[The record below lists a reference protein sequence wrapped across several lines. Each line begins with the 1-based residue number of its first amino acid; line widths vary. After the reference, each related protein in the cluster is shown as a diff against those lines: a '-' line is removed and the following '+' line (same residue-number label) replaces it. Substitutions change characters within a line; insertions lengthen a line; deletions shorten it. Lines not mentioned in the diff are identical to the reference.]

1 MVFLPTLSP
10 KPSQLSVWAAQPF
23 PIQSPRCNI
32 NTRQQRHGSPRWTEG
47 FLSLSSLDNI
57 FSFHVVRLAVQL
69 GQSDGRMVLMQLLGQ
84 LPDSARAAHSPPVPE
99 EEVFPPF
106 TALLPC
112 TTLQSMKSN
121 AVPKLATP
129 EVQSGRVLGMW
140 FKQDLRQLKWG
151 PSTWEE
157 ACVHKYICLL
167 PP

>member
-69 GQSDGRMVLMQLLGQ
+69 GQSDERMVLMQLPGQ
-84 LPDSARAAHSPPVPE
+84 LPDSARAVLLHIVLLSLKKKFFLHLLLCYHAQHCRAWNPTLSLSLQHQRYNQV
-99 EEVFPPF
+99 VFWVCGSSK
-106 TALLPC
+106 T
-112 TTLQSMKSN
+112 
-121 AVPKLATP
+121 
-129 EVQSGRVLGMW
+129 
-140 FKQDLRQLKWG
+140 
-151 PSTWEE
+151 
-157 ACVHKYICLL
+157 
-167 PP
+167 